1 MTNILTP
8 LRLDRDRSESNE
20 MFVHAFARGLHV
32 IRSFGEGSEKQTLS
46 DVARR
51 SDISRAS
58 ARRLLHT
65 LIHLGYVDYDG
76 KHFWL
81 KPKILDLGYSFISS
95 LDFSGVAQEAMNE
108 LAARTNSSASLTIL
122 DGKDLIYVVRSTIRY
137 GSHCK
142 HIIGDRQP
150 AHVLSMGRILL
161 AELSDIELD
170 RYLSETTFTRYTPYT
185 VTDPQELRKIIR
197 ADGQK
202 GWSIVRREMNEGVCA
217 IAMPVRRKDG
227 SVIAALGLS
236 IRPDLSTDPDTIEN
250 ALRELSSTIET
261 INSLIRL
268 RA

>member
-1 MTNILTP
+1 MSDILIP
-8 LRLDRDRSESNE
+8 QRLEPERSETND

-51 SDISRAS
+51 SNISRAS

-65 LIHLGYVDYDG
+65 LLQLGYVDHDG

-81 KPKILDLGYSFISS
+81 KPRILDLGYSFISS
-95 LDFSGVAQEAMNE
+95 MDFAGVAQEAINE
-108 LAARTNSSASLTIL
+108 LAEKMGSSASLAAL
-122 DGKDLIYVVRSTIRY
+122 DGHDLIYIVRSTTRN

-142 HIIGDRQP
+142 HVIGDRQP
-150 AHVLSMGRILL
+150 AYVMSIGRVLL
-161 AELSDIELD
+161 AELDDAELD
-170 RYLSETTFTRYTPYT
+170 RYLKTATFTRYTPYT
-185 VTDPQELRKIIR
+185 ITDPQELRKIIR
-197 ADGQK
+197 ADGKK

-217 IAMPVRRKDG
+217 VGMPIRSKGGTV
-227 SVIAALGLS
+227 VAALGLS
-236 IRPDLSTDPDTIEN
+236 IRPDLSTDPETIDN

-261 INSLIRL
+261 INGLIRL